1 MGGFFQPIFFAFLFL
16 HFFSCSLMGRLTS
29 LVWVL
34 SLGSRVG
41 AQAGVVL
48 VSGGAGV
55 QENRVMSGWAAVEQ
69 TVTGLGYDLVD
80 VERAPRG
87 LLRVY
92 IDRLPG
98 AAGGEFVTVEDCER
112 VTRQLQHV
120 LEVEALPYERL
131 EVSSP
136 GLDRPL
142 KTAAHYARFAGQEIE
157 IQLHQA
163 FQGRK
168 KYRGLLMAQESAE
181 SGAESGVGFGAQGRG
196 QAEGGSATCSEP
208 ASSWRLLF
216 TEGKVEQVLEF
227 SLSEVRE
234 ARLVPVVDFKG
245 RRFMPAPDAAPD
257 QAQASTKE

>member
-1 MGGFFQPIFFAFLFL
+1 
-16 HFFSCSLMGRLTS
+16 
-29 LVWVL
+29 
-34 SLGSRVG
+34 
-41 AQAGVVL
+41 
-48 VSGGAGV
+48 
-55 QENRVMSGWAAVEQ
+55 MSGWAAVEQ

-98 AAGGEFVTVEDCER
+98 CTGGEFVTVEDCER

-142 KTAAHYARFAGQEIE
+142 KTSAHYARFAGQEVE

-168 KYRGLLMAQESAE
+168 KYRGVLMAAADVAAPEAAGAGEQAASA
-181 SGAESGVGFGAQGRG
+181 
-196 QAEGGSATCSEP
+196 
-208 ASSWRLLF
+208 WRLVF

-245 RRFMPAPDAAPD
+245 RRFMPAPDAVAD
-257 QAQASTKE
+257 QPQQSTKE